1 MKSKEAAQAILYS
14 LAAFLLLAL
23 PVLVFFWQMG
33 TIWVYVIAQILYFLT
48 FLVVFYFLTRPVNW
62 VGGGGKT
69 VSLPEKVPTVILAYP
84 VLNEDEGTMHTTML
98 ALSKIDYPRDKY
110 KVIAIPN
117 SSDGETIAAL
127 KRLQGEFAFLE
138 ILEVPP
144 TTDASWDVVWKSW
157 EKNPKA
163 YWWHKGKNKGI
174 KDLPPKKTRQLI
186 YFFYTSYEKYGPDWI
201 LDYIDADSITPSSH
215 FKLAAHGMQKYD
227 ILQST
232 NVVGNLMDTPST
244 SVHSFDHMTWD
255 GMLYPHM
262 SANGKHPFY
271 VLGKGVFFRAADLY
285 ELGGFHPW
293 ITIEDPEIGLRYWA
307 NKKKLGIIKEP
318 LIEEVPQSFI
328 PGGIVQR
335 NRWMCGF
342 FQTNSSPLKEM
353 GIKFWQR
360 QLARLNMVPVMSLL
374 INIIGIPSGLWILY
388 LFLLGQNPLP
398 LWVSILSIANIIFYI
413 GLMTAIYVSTWRWT
427 GVVLKK
433 TSSRINYMITV
444 NPATMFVYWTF
455 WAIPIVGGFFLFITD
470 QGKVW
475 ARTEKVDADKKLVEK
490 QAAS

>member
-1 MKSKEAAQAILYS
+1 MPKITTQAILYS
-14 LAAFLLLAL
+14 LAAFLVLVL
-23 PVLVFFWQMG
+23 PVLIFFWQMG
-33 TIWVYVIAQILYFLT
+33 TIWVYVIAQALYFLT
-48 FLVVFYFLTRPVNW
+48 FMVVFYFLTRPVNW
-62 VGGGGKT
+62 VGGDNKL
-69 VSLPEKVPTVILAYP
+69 VSLPEKTPLVILAYP
-84 VLNEDEGTMHTTML
+84 VLREDEGTMHTTML
-98 ALSKIDYPRDKY
+98 ALSKIDYPHDKY

-117 SSDGETIAAL
+117 SSDIETISAL

-144 TTDASWDVVWKSW
+144 TADASWDIVWKSW
-157 EKNPKA
+157 DKNLKA
-163 YWWHKGKNKGI
+163 YWWHKGKNRNI
-174 KDLPPKKTRQLI
+174 KELPPKKTRQLI
-186 YFFYTSYEKYGPDWI
+186 YLFYTCYEKYGPDWI

-215 FKLAAHGMQKYD
+215 FKLAAAGLQKYD

-232 NVVGNLMDTPST
+232 NVVGNLLDTPST

-271 VLGKGVFFRAADLY
+271 VLGKGVFFKAGDLY

-307 NKKKLGIIKEP
+307 NKKKLGIIKDP

-328 PGGIVQR
+328 PGGIIQR

-342 FQTNSSPLKEM
+342 FQTNSSSLKLM
-353 GIKFWQR
+353 GVKFWQR
-360 QLARLNMVPVMSLL
+360 QLARLNMVPVMSLP
-374 INIIGIPSGLWILY
+374 INLIGIPSGIWILY
-388 LFLLGQNPLP
+388 LFLQGQNPLP
-398 LWVSILSIANIIFYI
+398 LWVIILSIINIIFYI
-413 GLMTAIYVSTWRWT
+413 GLITAIYISTWKWT

-444 NPATMFVYWTF
+444 NPVTLFVYWTF
-455 WAIPIVGGFFLFITD
+455 WIIPILGGLYLFITD
-470 QGKVW
+470 QGKAW
-475 ARTEKVDADKKLVEK
+475 ARTEKVDADRKLVEK
-490 QAAS
+490 RVNS